1 MTPEQLIAALQDR
14 DHHIAKLESQC
25 KRLKTSVATVSP
37 NKQPN
42 SLGNVKEQVRTLR
55 RLIYNGLKIQM
66 KWKPSCKRGTARFS
80 YEGVCDEPTF
90 RAFMKLGDKD
100 KTKGKRTT
108 AEEFEDN
115 MLGGDRISA
124 SIRYGCLYARGNISV
139 TFIASD
145 GIIKVSGGYGL

>member
-55 RLIYNGLKIQM
+55 RLIYNGLKSQM
-66 KWKPSCKRGTARFS
+66 KWKPSCKRGPLF
-80 YEGVCDEPTF
+80 V
-90 RAFMKLGDKD
+90 
-100 KTKGKRTT
+100 
-108 AEEFEDN
+108 
-115 MLGGDRISA
+115 
-124 SIRYGCLYARGNISV
+124 RGRV
-139 TFIASD
+139 R
-145 GIIKVSGGYGL
+145 